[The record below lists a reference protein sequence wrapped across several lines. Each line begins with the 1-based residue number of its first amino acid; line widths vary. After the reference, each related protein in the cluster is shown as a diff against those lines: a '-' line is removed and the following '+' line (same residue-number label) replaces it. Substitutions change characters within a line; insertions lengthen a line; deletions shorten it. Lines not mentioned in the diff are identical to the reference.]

1 MSGWQI
7 TLLGVAATAVI
18 GYLLYLAKRH
28 DDDRRAVAAA
38 RERRLG
44 SLVDRYREL
53 VKTAQSSNLRGML
66 AAGVLSLADSEEVKE
81 VCRRIEAEGLTPGIP
96 HTYLHDLGDSDLLLF
111 FQLYSRSQGMPQSDA
126 LVRKLIR
133 ETKGNPDG

>member
-7 TLLGVAATAVI
+7 TLLGAAVAAVI
-18 GYLLYLAKRH
+18 AYLLFLAKRQA
-28 DDDRRAVAAA
+28 DDRRAVAAA
-38 RERRLG
+38 KELRLT
-44 SLVDRYREL
+44 SFVDRYREL
-53 VKTAQSSNLRGML
+53 VRTAQSSNLRGML

-96 HTYLHDLGDSDLLLF
+96 HTYLGDLGDSDLLRF
-111 FQLYSRSQGMPQSDA
+111 FQLYSQSRSMLQSDA

-133 ETKGNPDG
+133 QAKGSPDG